1 MGFRV
6 IDEVARRLNATK
18 WRTKDGSRQ
27 THVAQQRV
35 VLAQPLN
42 YMNESGWPL
51 SKIARWWKT
60 PPTELLVVVD
70 DLDLPLGKL
79 RMREQ
84 GGSGGHNGLKS
95 IIEYFGE
102 DFPRLRVGIG
112 RSADGAIDHVLSK
125 FSAEEERRVDVLIS
139 VAADGVE
146 RWLARGPVE
155 AMNFVNAWREA
166 ASTQDETAATDKT

>member
-1 MGFRV
+1 V
-6 IDEVARRLNATK
+6 IDEVARRLGVTK

-27 THVAQQRV
+27 AHVAAQRV

-60 PPTELLVVVD
+60 PPSDLLVVVD
-70 DLDLPLGKL
+70 DIDLPFGRL
-79 RMREQ
+79 RMRES

-112 RSADGAIDHVLSK
+112 RSGDGAIDHVLSH
-125 FSAEEERRVDVLIS
+125 FSKDEERRLNDLIS

-146 RWLARGPVE
+146 RWLSRGAVD
-155 AMNFVNAWREA
+155 AMNLVNAYREPA
-166 ASTQDETAATDKT
+166 ATQDETPAADKT